1 MKIYVEKISKN
12 HGLQGLTSLIEVFS
26 KIIKERVSAEMELV
40 PEIDE
45 EKIDG
50 RKHRRYW
57 QTSED

>member
-1 MKIYVEKISKN
+1 MKIHVEKISKN
-12 HGLQGLTSLIEVFS
+12 HGLQGLISLIEVFS

-50 RKHRRYW
+50 RKQRRFW
-57 QTSED
+57 NTFED